1 MLIALLSDLHWA
13 RGPHWAEIE
22 RVHGWIADDLE
33 ARVAAGDPPALI
45 VLAGDIFDAGSWP
58 LERNAAAAWVQRLAT
73 LAPVLI
79 LRGNHDRV
87 GDLDLFAKLR
97 ARCTITVYDQPA
109 IHRFPGGAVAVLPWL
124 DRVAPGR
131 AHGHYS
137 AADEARAEVDAL
149 LALLD
154 KLGRELA
161 ATPPG
166 VRLFAGHLMVHGAKT
181 SHGQPRRQ
189 SREFEIGLQ
198 DLGRVR
204 ADAYLLGHVHLG
216 QTFFLNRAP
225 VIYNGSITRTAF
237 GELEQKR
244 YTLVRLGP
252 KGAQVGHVI
261 TPTTPMLLVEG
272 RWEHG
277 AFSIDTNKLLAEA
290 KNAQVRLTYE
300 VQAEEQ
306 AEARRGAE
314 LVRVAL
320 TQIGAT
326 LKAVPCVIAPARPRA
341 TEIVLAK
348 TLADKFDV
356 WCAKNAKTGAHVD
369 LARRLLVD
377 LEQTSGVM
385 VAGCRGGGARL
396 HRVRAENMAGYRNPV
411 ELDVDAL
418 PGRMV
423 AVFGPN
429 GVGKSLL
436 LGCWPGAMY
445 GRVPADTRVD
455 DTPLADYALG
465 PNAHVEAVVDIG
477 GSQWTLER
485 KIGRGKAFAIGP
497 NGKGPYGRDKDK
509 DDGKV
514 TEFDRWARGHLLPK
528 AVFLNSIFAPQGSEG
543 LIKLR
548 PGVRRE
554 VLLEAL
560 GLEGIKALA
569 ERARHEASAL
579 ERRIEELR
587 GSIANDL
594 EELRRSAAPEKIE
607 AARQAHRDAE
617 TACAQRRAVL
627 GAARATDAVNEV
639 ARAHRRTLEASLAEA
654 QALCAQLELDAL
666 SPLLAQADA
675 IRQAHASLLAHQAT
689 ITDAKDTRG
698 RLIAEAGLLDAHAAG
713 ALAMAAESAAR
724 AQAIA
729 ADRLEAAEVLRDG
742 PAITT
747 AVEELP
753 TLEDVGARAHAALEG
768 LVAERRRRE
777 AVQTRLLAQRLDF
790 LRAALEAVVT
800 TVDIADAHARARA
813 ALLADVPGDGDA
825 LDRLDR
831 AIVEQRLRAD
841 EAAQREAS
849 CRLLA
854 ARAPELARAV
864 ARVAGLDEAAQHERA
879 IEAEQHTRAQE
890 AQRDAARA
898 REAVPPLPELP
909 ADVALAERLGE
920 LVEVER
926 RAPRA
931 AAALVAAQARV
942 QELERAIAELPAV
955 EEVDHAPLEQAVE
968 DAEHLEI
975 AALRQLVVLEE
986 AHGRAAETKARAD
999 QNAADL
1005 ADARMRHRAWGVLAE
1020 ALGPRGIPL
1029 YEIDALGPEL
1039 TAIANDLLHSCYGP
1053 RFTLVVDTRRPD
1065 ASGDGFVNEVILWVH
1080 DTEANDRRDARAF
1093 NAGARFFSGLALSL
1107 ALAVVVCARAGATNP
1122 TIVRDEHAAGLS
1134 VDNRAP
1140 AMQMMR
1146 RACDMIGADKML
1158 IVTHDREFAE
1168 LADCA
1173 IMLDQGQLEIRH
1185 PVVF

>member
-22 RVHGWIADDLE
+22 RVHAWIADDLE
-33 ARVAAGDPPALI
+33 ARVASGDPPALI

-58 LERNAAAAWVQRLAT
+58 AERNAAAAWVQRLAT

-97 ARCTITVYDQPA
+97 ARCAITVYDKPA
-109 IHRFPGGAVAVLPWL
+109 IHRFQGGAVAVLPWL

-131 AHGHYS
+131 APGAYS

-149 LALLD
+149 LSLLD
-154 KLGRELA
+154 RLGRDLA

-166 VRLFAGHLMVHGAKT
+166 ARLFAGHLMVHGAKT
-181 SHGQPRRQ
+181 SHGQPRKQ

-198 DLGRVR
+198 DLARVR

-216 QTFFLNRAP
+216 QTFFLGRAP

-252 KGAQVGHVI
+252 KGAQVGHVV

-277 AFSIDTNKLLAEA
+277 KFSIDTDKLLAEA
-290 KNAQVRLTYE
+290 KGAQVRLTYE
-300 VQAEEQ
+300 VEAEDQ

-314 LVRVAL
+314 AL
-320 TQIGAT
+320 RTALGEIGAT
-326 LKAVPCVIAPARPRA
+326 LKPVPCVIAPVRPRA

-348 TLADKFDV
+348 TLAEKFDV
-356 WCAKNAKTGAHVD
+356 WCTKNSKAGAHVD
-369 LARRLLVD
+369 MARRLLVD
-377 LEQTSGVM
+377 LEQSSGAM
-385 VAGCRGGGARL
+385 VVGCRGGGARL
-396 HRVRAENMAGYRNPV
+396 HRVRVEQMAGYRDPV

-445 GRVPADTRVD
+445 GKIPADTRPD
-455 DTPLADYALG
+455 DAPLDDYAMG

-477 GSQWTLER
+477 GSAWTLER
-485 KIGRGKAFAIGP
+485 KIGRGKAFATGP
-497 NGKGPYGRDKDK
+497 DGKGPTGRDQ
-509 DDGKV
+509 DGKI

-548 PGVRRE
+548 PGTRRE

-560 GLEGIKALA
+560 GLEGLKVLA
-569 ERARHEASAL
+569 EQARHKAAAL
-579 ERRIEELR
+579 ETRIEQVR
-587 GSIANDL
+587 GSIAADL

-607 AARQAHRDAE
+607 TARQAHRDAE
-617 TACAQRRAVL
+617 EACAQRRGAL
-627 GAARATDAVNEV
+627 GTARSADAVNEA
-639 ARAHRRTLEASLAEA
+639 ARAHRRTLEASTTEA
-654 QALCAQLELDAL
+654 RALCDQLAQDAL
-666 SPLLAQADA
+666 SPLLTQATA
-675 IRQAHASLLAHQAT
+675 IRRAHEAVVVHRTST
-689 ITDAKDTRG
+689 
-698 RLIAEAGLLDAHAAG
+698 AEAKETRVRLAAEAALLDARATA
-713 ALAMAAESAAR
+713 ALAMAAEAAAR
-724 AQAIA
+724 REAIA
-729 ADRLEAAEVLRDG
+729 VDRATAAEVLHDG
-742 PAITT
+742 PAILA
-747 AVEELP
+747 AVGELP
-753 TLEDVGARAHAALEG
+753 ELEDAAARAAETLEQ
-768 LVAERRRRE
+768 LVSNRHSRE
-777 AVQTRLLAQRLDF
+777 AIQTRAQAQRLEA
-790 LRAALEAVVT
+790 LRAALAEIAAAT
-800 TVDIADAHARARA
+800 DIATAKACAAA
-813 ALLADVPGDGDA
+813 ALLADVPGDGEE
-825 LDRLDR
+825 LERLDR
-831 AIVEQRLRAD
+831 SITDQRQRTGEAVERL
-841 EAAQREAS
+841 AS
-849 CRLLA
+849 CRLRA
-854 ARAPELARAV
+854 ARAPELARAT
-864 ARVAGLDEAAQHERA
+864 ARAAALDEAAQHEHAVELDQRA
-879 IEAEQHTRAQE
+879 RAQE
-890 AQRDAARA
+890 ARQEAIRA
-898 REAVPPLPELP
+898 REAMPPLPDIP
-909 ADVALAERLGE
+909 PDAVLAERLGE
-920 LVEVER
+920 LVEIER

-931 AAALVAAQARV
+931 AVALVAAQARV
-942 QELERAIAELPAV
+942 QELERALVELPVVV
-955 EEVDHAPLEQAVE
+955 EADHTHLEQAVA
-968 DAEHLEI
+968 DAEHAE
-975 AALRQLVVLEE
+975 AAAFRQLVILEE

-999 QNAADL
+999 RAAGEL
-1005 ADARMRHRAWGVLAE
+1005 ADVRMQHRAWGVLAE
-1020 ALGPRGIPL
+1020 ALGPKGIPL
-1029 YEIDALGPEL
+1029 CEIDALGPEL

-1065 ASGDGFVNEVILWVH
+1065 ASGEGFVNEVILWVH
-1080 DTEANDRRDARAF
+1080 DAEANDRRDARAF

-1146 RACDMIGADKML
+1146 RACDMIGAQTML

-1173 IMLDQGQLEIRH
+1173 VMLDQGRLEVRH